1 MVPGRAGRSE
11 FEGRGGKMVAAAVT
25 RLAFSRMGG
34 LWGCV
39 VP

>member
-11 FEGRGGKMVAAAVT
+11 FEGQGGKMVVAAVT